1 MLRTWRNSP
10 RLFSDF
16 NSLSFAGAMALV
28 VFVILLIFMLVPA
41 PFHCAGPDLP
51 KVTHPVSMPGALR
64 EDALMVAV
72 TRDGVV
78 YFGADR
84 VEADALGGKLEERL
98 KNRDIERKVYVL
110 ADMRARWGSVRR
122 VLDGVHSAG
131 VLRVAFLVSERKS

>member
-1 MLRTWRNSP
+1 
-10 RLFSDF
+10 
-16 NSLSFAGAMALV
+16 
-28 VFVILLIFMLVPA
+28 
-41 PFHCAGPDLP
+41 
-51 KVTHPVSMPGALR
+51 MPGALR